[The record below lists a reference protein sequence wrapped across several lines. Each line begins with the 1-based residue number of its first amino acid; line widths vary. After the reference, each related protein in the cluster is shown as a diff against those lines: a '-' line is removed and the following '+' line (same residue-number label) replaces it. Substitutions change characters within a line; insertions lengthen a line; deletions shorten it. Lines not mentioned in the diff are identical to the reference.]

1 MKNAK
6 KISRIIKSIVL
17 SMAVVVMMIP
27 NIKVH
32 AAGAEYT
39 ITFSAGSETFADG
52 TKNKKVTC
60 TAGDSLPAIPGY
72 TDLDVP
78 MDKYIVT
85 DASAYKFNASG
96 TVERN
101 EKIVVQYGKLN
112 NGVEY
117 KVTFVDAA
125 TGAEIATPVI
135 GRAETGN
142 DSPVISA
149 PTINDY
155 ALQDPSVTSYQFVN
169 LRPTGVLTYTFNYN
183 YTGTGGG
190 TTVVTE
196 PGTTTVV
203 TTDGGTETVYQVN
216 EVPTYVSTPVA
227 GGGAGGGGAA
237 EGGAQ
242 PAEGDANVQ
251 IDEGDVPLAP
261 GIDNEEKTGLEND
274 GKDVI
279 LEDEEVPKAL
289 LGNGI
294 SPTSVL
300 IASGIGLVVIAIVAF
315 GITRFKKSR
324 VAAVSNQKDN
334 KADK

>member
-17 SMAVVVMMIP
+17 YMAVVVMMIP
-27 NIKVH
+27 NLKVC
-32 AAGAEYT
+32 AAGATYT
-39 ITFSAGSETFADG
+39 ITFSAGSETFQGGAKTSKFTLEEG
-52 TKNKKVTC
+52 T
-60 TAGDSLPAIPGY
+60 ALPAIPSYG
-72 TDLDVP
+72 DLNVP
-78 MDKYIVT
+78 MDKYIIT
-85 DASAYKFNASG
+85 DAFAYKLNANG
-96 TVERN
+96 IVERN

-135 GRAETGN
+135 GRAEAGS
-142 DSPVISA
+142 DSPVINA
-149 PTINDY
+149 PTITDY
-155 ALQDPSVTSYQFVN
+155 VLQNPSVASYQFID
-169 LRPTGVLTYTFNYN
+169 LQPTGVLTYTFNYN

-196 PGTTTVV
+196 PGTTTVI

-216 EVPTYVSTPVA
+216 EVPNYVSTPVA

-251 IDEGDVPLAP
+251 IGEGDVPLAP

-279 LEDEEVPKAL
+279 LEDKEVPKAL